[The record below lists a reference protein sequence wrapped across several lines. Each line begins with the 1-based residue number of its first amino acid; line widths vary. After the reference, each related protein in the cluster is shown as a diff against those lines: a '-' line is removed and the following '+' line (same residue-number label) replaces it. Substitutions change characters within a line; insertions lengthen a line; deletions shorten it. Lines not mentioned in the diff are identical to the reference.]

1 MAALIAAAIVAYYV
15 SDRRAAR
22 SRPLDENLAEQLAAV
37 LDDTLDDLR
46 AEADPRRAVIAA
58 YARLERVLAANR
70 VPRKSSETPQE
81 LLQRVLRQLDLG
93 SDAIERLTTLYAR
106 AKFSQHDVD
115 VAMKEEAIGALEQ
128 VRDELREAAATVDT
142 APEPQ
147 AAAVSG
153 TAT

>member
-1 MAALIAAAIVAYYV
+1 MRGSSACSRRIAC
-15 SDRRAAR
+15 
-22 SRPLDENLAEQLAAV
+22 PG
-37 LDDTLDDLR
+37 
-46 AEADPRRAVIAA
+46 
-58 YARLERVLAANR
+58 
-70 VPRKSSETPQE
+70 KSSETPQE

-128 VRDELREAAATVDT
+128 VRDELREAADTVDT

>member
-1 MAALIAAAIVAYYV
+1 MRGSSACSPRIVC
-15 SDRRAAR
+15 
-22 SRPLDENLAEQLAAV
+22 PGK
-37 LDDTLDDLR
+37 
-46 AEADPRRAVIAA
+46 P
-58 YARLERVLAANR
+58 
-70 VPRKSSETPQE
+70 SETPQE

-142 APEPQ
+142 APEPRS
-147 AAAVSG
+147 AAVSG